1 MENGI
6 LQIFN
11 WLKTLIIKTLIKD
24 RICIAPSKNL
34 LSTFILFL
42 FSNLLEFSIIII
54 LAKTQLTD
62 ITWTWSCYYIHSWK
76 TKRMETKIISL
87 FLWLPDFPKIQY
99 VFYLMSWAQE
109 PLLIKSLQ
117 YHFFHLLLFPGWLK
131 MLFLELLFGFSL
143 TILFL
148 AADLLK
154 QGH

>member
-1 MENGI
+1 MAFCKSLI
-6 LQIFN
+6 DLRHWYWKL
-11 WLKTLIIKTLIKD
+11 WLK
-24 RICIAPSKNL
+24 RIGIAPSKNL

-62 ITWTWSCYYIHSWK
+62 ITWAWSCYYIRSWK
-76 TKRMETKIISL
+76 TKRMDETKIISL

-117 YHFFHLLLFPGWLK
+117 YHFFICY
-131 MLFLELLFGFSL
+131 FSL
-143 TILFL
+143 V
-148 AADLLK
+148 DLK
-154 QGH
+154 CCF